1 MGLIVR
7 STVLPPRRGGEK
19 YLVVASARDPENGR
33 CVSQRSVWAEDLAEA
48 SLKCCELARQTREAA
63 SRNTADV
70 HSVYCTHCP
79 TPVRQHGGR
88 CLG

>member
-7 STVLPPRRGGEK
+7 STVFPPRCGGEK
-19 YLVVASARDPENGR
+19 YLVVASARDLENGR
-33 CVSQRSVWAEDLAEA
+33 CVTQHSVWAEDLAEA
-48 SLKCCELARQTREAA
+48 ALKCCQLARLTREHA
-63 SRNTADV
+63 SQTTDV

-79 TPVRQHGGR
+79 TPVRRDRGR